1 MPYLYCGKRK
11 RLMKVNIEICYANL
25 CPHID
30 KEFLT
35 CNFKSPEPKRV
46 EKRKKK

>member
-1 MPYLYCGKRK
+1 MPYLYCEKRK
-11 RLMKVNIEICYANL
+11 RLIKISIEVCL
-25 CPHID
+25 GSRCPHIN
-30 KEFLT
+30 KEYLT